1 MSGCLDDVI
10 KALET
15 RGPLTGKDLL
25 RLTRMDEFALW
36 SVCNRSERII
46 TRITGRRYLRLD
58 RQVAEYARISPS
70 IMREFH
76 GYTVVGLK
84 KHLPELTRK
93 AELME
98 KEIAGISAEKFAL
111 AQNTVAGLVESLHDR
126 LLIKERAC
134 FMIAGD
140 VVYGMAHAEPRP
152 ERSTGELVR
161 GSDIDLV
168 IVVEDMPAPVMEIL
182 ESSIYDEKYSLLVN
196 PSRREELDYI
206 VKDISRVRKQL
217 QFDGFK
223 EMVASK
229 ILHEARFLYGSR
241 VVYDGIKRML
251 AERGV
256 PDKLRALEEKALLDR
271 RNAEA
276 YLLEKGAS
284 VPKGEWMKLFYTAE
298 EKEEIF

>member
-58 RQVAEYARISPS
+58 RQVAGYARISPS

-84 KHLPELTRK
+84 EHLPELTRK

-98 KEIAGISAEKFAL
+98 KENAEISAEKFAL

-126 LLIKERAC
+126 LLIQERAC
-134 FMIAGD
+134 FMMAGD

-168 IVVEDMPAPVMEIL
+168 IVVEDMPAAVMEIL

-196 PSRREELDYI
+196 PSGREELDYI

-241 VVYDGIKRML
+241 AVYDGIKRML

-284 VPKGEWMKLFYTAE
+284 VPEGEWMKLFYTAE